1 MLSANPSPAGGCG
14 GGGAPHIGGIGG
26 SSPQGAPVDLTTAYS
41 NTNDHVTAL
50 RSALNALLTDERA
63 VTQSDEHTKPLAT

>member
-1 MLSANPSPAGGCG
+1 
-14 GGGAPHIGGIGG
+14 
-26 SSPQGAPVDLTTAYS
+26 VDLTTAYS